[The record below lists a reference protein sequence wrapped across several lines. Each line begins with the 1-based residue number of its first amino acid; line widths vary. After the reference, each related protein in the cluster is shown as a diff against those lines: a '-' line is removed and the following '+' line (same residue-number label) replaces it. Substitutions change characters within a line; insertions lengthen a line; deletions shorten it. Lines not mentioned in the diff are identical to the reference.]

1 MVSLN
6 LHLHPSHNHNQHN
19 TDIHPYTHKHIIT
32 PPHTHEQYEMD
43 SAACMHTY
51 MNGYVCINNK
61 EDEGMDF
68 KRQVRNTKEI
78 YIHICI
84 YFRNNHPVNWENKK
98 LLQVFQTMQN
108 LQLITNL
115 SSLSCV
121 YCENEDHSQ
130 RSDCSGSRKCPH
142 HSEGVQLLWRVSRKG
157 IQSHECQ
164 AVSPQNKKKRLC
176 VDTRLLCELSVV
188 MFWTCSKL
196 PHWTSGLPLQDR
208 IYICWCVHP
217 PHYSWECGFHWSSNF
232 LKNISTG
239 FGGGQVL
246 LVLLFKPRR
255 IN

>member
-43 SAACMHTY
+43 SAACMYTY

-98 LLQVFQTMQN
+98 LLQVFRRCR
-108 LQLITNL
+108 ICNL
-115 SSLSCV
+115 SQTEVLFVVSTVRMKTIHSDQTV
-121 YCENEDHSQ
+121 QVPENARTTLKGYSYYEGSQ
-130 RSDCSGSRKCPH
+130 EREFNHMNVK
-142 HSEGVQLLWRVSRKG
+142 QYLLRT
-157 IQSHECQ
+157 
-164 AVSPQNKKKRLC
+164 KR
-176 VDTRLLCELSVV
+176 R
-188 MFWTCSKL
+188 
-196 PHWTSGLPLQDR
+196 
-208 IYICWCVHP
+208 
-217 PHYSWECGFHWSSNF
+217 GF
-232 LKNISTG
+232 
-239 FGGGQVL
+239 V
-246 LVLLFKPRR
+246 
-255 IN
+255 